1 MRKRFVKLL
10 LFKVDTQYRLLYG
23 FSSETEQSS
32 YLWKAFPADKKGQKL
47 IVKAILSPSEAD
59 NFSIN
64 LTGTEPIMLR
74 GLTWLTCGYHMALK
88 LDITGFLTLL
98 SQLRSPMMFDTLA
111 FQMAISPLDRELYC
125 AAACSELLYVR
136 LLSAEWLFNAI
147 RDERSQ
153 FEVAREIW
161 NRFEPDVRALQEAIV
176 LSNVV
181 FHVRTRRLESEA
193 QWQAIQEVLLSKLAS
208 DLPACS
214 GEVINTALDW
224 LHDSNAVSRATLLM
238 TLAERMENSHPQKQ
252 LLARAERILK
262 REIQD
267 CQTASDIP
275 RSIAL
280 YLNCVDALYGE
291 NAENHIFKD
300 ILDWNTFEDATE
312 PELQNYD

>member
-1 MRKRFVKLL
+1 MALGL
-10 LFKVDTQYRLLYG
+10 PSYSCLLYT
-23 FSSETEQSS
+23 S
-32 YLWKAFPADKKGQKL
+32 
-47 IVKAILSPSEAD
+47 
-59 NFSIN
+59 
-64 LTGTEPIMLR
+64 
-74 GLTWLTCGYHMALK
+74 
-88 LDITGFLTLL
+88 
-98 SQLRSPMMFDTLA
+98 
-111 FQMAISPLDRELYC
+111 RELYC

-224 LHDSNAVSRATLLM
+224 LQDVY
-238 TLAERMENSHPQKQ
+238 
-252 LLARAERILK
+252 K
-262 REIQD
+262 RQ
-267 CQTASDIP
+267 ASV
-275 RSIAL
+275 R
-280 YLNCVDALYGE
+280 V
-291 NAENHIFKD
+291 
-300 ILDWNTFEDATE
+300 
-312 PELQNYD
+312 